1 MTYSWYDFLGNVGV
15 LLILLSYLLLQM
27 KKIKSQS
34 MYYSLMNA
42 TGALLILVSLYYNF
56 NLSAFVMEIF
66 WLLISLYG
74 LWQSRSVK
82 TIELVYLEIMGQVSL
97 LF

>member
-42 TGALLILVSLYYNF
+42 VGALFILVSLYFNF

-82 TIELVYLEIMGQVSL
+82 TQAS
-97 LF
+97 

>member
-42 TGALLILVSLYYNF
+42 AGALLILVSLYYNF

-82 TIELVYLEIMGQVSL
+82 TQTS
-97 LF
+97 

>member
-1 MTYSWYDFLGNVGV
+1 MTYSWYDFLGNIGL

-27 KKIKSQS
+27 KRIKSQS

-42 TGALLILVSLYYNF
+42 TGALLILVSLCYNF

-82 TIELVYLEIMGQVSL
+82 TEAS
-97 LF
+97 

>member
-42 TGALLILVSLYYNF
+42 VGALFILVSLYFNF

-74 LWQSRSVK
+74 LWQSRTVK
-82 TIELVYLEIMGQVSL
+82 TQAS
-97 LF
+97 

>member
-15 LLILLSYLLLQM
+15 FLILLSYLLLQM

-82 TIELVYLEIMGQVSL
+82 TQAS
-97 LF
+97 

>member
-42 TGALLILVSLYYNF
+42 AGALLILVSLYYNF
-56 NLSAFVMEIF
+56 NLSAFVMEVF

-82 TIELVYLEIMGQVSL
+82 AQAS
-97 LF
+97 

>member
-15 LLILLSYLLLQM
+15 ILILLSYLLLQM
-27 KKIKSQS
+27 NKINSQS
-34 MYYSLMNA
+34 TYYSLMNA

-56 NLSAFVMEIF
+56 NLSAFIMELC

-82 TIELVYLEIMGQVSL
+82 APVS
-97 LF
+97 

>member
-1 MTYSWYDFLGNVGV
+1 MTYTWYDFLGNVGV
-15 LLILLSYLLLQM
+15 ILILLSYLLLQM
-27 KKIKSQS
+27 DKIKSQS

-56 NLSAFVMEIF
+56 NLSAFIMEFF

-74 LWQSRSVK
+74 LWQLRSVK
-82 TIELVYLEIMGQVSL
+82 TQASK
-97 LF
+97 

>member
-1 MTYSWYDFLGNVGV
+1 MTYTWYDFLGNVGV
-15 LLILLSYLLLQM
+15 ILILLSYLLLQM

-42 TGALLILVSLYYNF
+42 TGALLILVSLYYDF
-56 NLSAFVMEIF
+56 NLSAFIMEVL

-74 LWQSRSVK
+74 LWQSRR
-82 TIELVYLEIMGQVSL
+82 LRA
-97 LF
+97 

>member
-42 TGALLILVSLYYNF
+42 AGALLILVSLYYNF

-82 TIELVYLEIMGQVSL
+82 TQAS
-97 LF
+97 

>member
-1 MTYSWYDFLGNVGV
+1 MTYTWYDFLGNVGV
-15 LLILLSYLLLQM
+15 ILILLSYLLLQM

-42 TGALLILVSLYYNF
+42 TGALLILVSLYYDF
-56 NLSAFVMEIF
+56 NLSAFIMEVL

-74 LWQSRSVK
+74 LWQSRRVRA
-82 TIELVYLEIMGQVSL
+82 
-97 LF
+97 

>member
-82 TIELVYLEIMGQVSL
+82 TQAS
-97 LF
+97 

>member
-42 TGALLILVSLYYNF
+42 AGALLILVSLYYNF

-82 TIELVYLEIMGQVSL
+82 TQAP
-97 LF
+97 

>member
-42 TGALLILVSLYYNF
+42 VGALLILVSLYYNF

-82 TIELVYLEIMGQVSL
+82 TRAS
-97 LF
+97 

>member
-1 MTYSWYDFLGNVGV
+1 MTYSWYDFIGNVGV

-42 TGALLILVSLYYNF
+42 AGALLILVSLYYNF

-82 TIELVYLEIMGQVSL
+82 T
-97 LF
+97 

>member
-42 TGALLILVSLYYNF
+42 IGALLILVSLYYNF
-56 NLSAFVMEIF
+56 NLSAFIMEFF

-74 LWQSRSVK
+74 LWQLRSLK
-82 TIELVYLEIMGQVSL
+82 KHAS
-97 LF
+97 

>member
-42 TGALLILVSLYYNF
+42 AGALLILVSLYFNF

-82 TIELVYLEIMGQVSL
+82 M
-97 LF
+97 

>member
-1 MTYSWYDFLGNVGV
+1 MAYSWYDFLGNVGV
-15 LLILLSYLLLQM
+15 ILILLSYLLLQM
-27 KKIKSQS
+27 NKINSQS
-34 MYYSLMNA
+34 TYYSLMNA

-56 NLSAFVMEIF
+56 NLSAFIMELC

-82 TIELVYLEIMGQVSL
+82 APVS
-97 LF
+97 

>member
-34 MYYSLMNA
+34 MYYRLMNA
-42 TGALLILVSLYYNF
+42 MGALLILVSLYYNF
-56 NLSAFVMEIF
+56 NLSAFVMEVF

-82 TIELVYLEIMGQVSL
+82 TQAS
-97 LF
+97 

>member
-1 MTYSWYDFLGNVGV
+1 MTYNWYDFLGNVGV
-15 LLILLSYLLLQM
+15 ILILLSYLLLQM
-27 KKIKSQS
+27 NKINSQS
-34 MYYSLMNA
+34 TYYSLMNA

-56 NLSAFVMEIF
+56 NLSAFIMELC

-82 TIELVYLEIMGQVSL
+82 APVS
-97 LF
+97 

>member
-1 MTYSWYDFLGNVGV
+1 MTYTWYDFLGNVGV

-42 TGALLILVSLYYNF
+42 AGALLILVSLYYNF

-82 TIELVYLEIMGQVSL
+82 M
-97 LF
+97 

>member
-42 TGALLILVSLYYNF
+42 AGALLILVSLYFNF
-56 NLSAFVMEIF
+56 NLSAFVMEI
-66 WLLISLYG
+66 LAID
-74 LWQSRSVK
+74 
-82 TIELVYLEIMGQVSL
+82 
-97 LF
+97 

>member
-42 TGALLILVSLYYNF
+42 AGALLILVSLYFNF

-82 TIELVYLEIMGQVSL
+82 T
-97 LF
+97 

>member
-66 WLLISLYG
+66 WILISLYG

-82 TIELVYLEIMGQVSL
+82 T
-97 LF
+97 

>member
-42 TGALLILVSLYYNF
+42 VGALLILVSLYYNF

-82 TIELVYLEIMGQVSL
+82 TQTS
-97 LF
+97 

>member
-42 TGALLILVSLYYNF
+42 VGALLILVSLYYNF

-82 TIELVYLEIMGQVSL
+82 TLAS
-97 LF
+97 